1 MSVATTTPYSSALG
15 DGTKTAF
22 DFAFK
27 IFSTADLVVRKET
40 AAGVYT
46 AQTIVP
52 DWTDSEETPAEN
64 TCWVEFDTDAET
76 GTVHYSSAVADGLH
90 SLIERASSQV
100 QSSDFPANDP
110 MKFLAMENA
119 LDKLTLMVQ
128 ELKALTD
135 RAAKQESTSIPFTDY
150 IISAPEDGK
159 VVYWAETDGKFYL
172 TSGTMSPEDLDE
184 ALAEAQLYANQAIA
198 AAAAAAASA
207 AEAVAESS
215 GPLGDR
221 PAAPS
226 TCIQYWATDVEQLFK
241 YSVAAARW
249 FLIG

>member
-15 DGTKTAF
+15 DGVKTAF

-27 IFSTADLVVRKET
+27 IFSTADLIVRKET

-46 AQTIVP
+46 TQTIVP
-52 DWTDSEETPAEN
+52 DWTESEETPAEN

-76 GTVHYSSAVADGLH
+76 GTVHYSSAVATGLH
-90 SLIERASSQV
+90 SLVERTSSQV
-100 QSSDFPANDP
+100 QASDFPANDP

-135 RAAKQESTSIPFTDY
+135 RAPKQESTSLPFTDY
-150 IISAPEDGK
+150 IISTPVDGK
-159 VVYWAETDGKFYL
+159 VLYWNEVDGKFYL
-172 TSGTMSPEDLDE
+172 TSSTVDPEDLSE
-184 ALAEAQLYANQAIA
+184 AVAEAQLYAAQAVA

-207 AEAVAESS
+207 AEAIAETS
-215 GPLGDR
+215 GALADR
-221 PAAPS
+221 PAAPAV
-226 TCIQYWATDVEQLFK
+226 CQQYWASDIQQLFR
-241 YSVAAARW
+241 YSVAAGQW